1 MSKGTDSNF
10 PRARTADLITETV
23 GDELV
28 VYDGTSSEAHCLSA
42 VASAVF
48 VAADGETS
56 TADLAAIVSRQLGRP
71 IDVPEVEQVLEVLE
85 ARDLVSL
92 PPAGDGLSRRRFMQR
107 SAAVG
112 GAVVAGAMVTSVVTP
127 AYGAGA
133 SNVFGAWSSMVV
145 LFEDGGQYYGAHWNA
160 ASPPNNAAPNDWGT
174 THANSGCDVTVP
186 PGGVFHSTPPDSIA
200 GVTATTGTTT
210 ITITVPAGVSVVS
223 AAVFFGNG
231 GPGCHGCQH
240 PTVSGA
246 NPTYT
251 LTFTC

>member
-1 MSKGTDSNF
+1 MSKGTNSNF
-10 PRARTADLITETV
+10 PRARTADLITEQV

-92 PPAGDGLSRRRFMQR
+92 PPAADGLSRRRFMQR

-127 AYGAGA
+127 AYGAAA
-133 SNVFGAWSSMVV
+133 SNAVRRVV
-145 LFEDGGQYYGAHWNA
+145 EHGGPCSKTAPTNITEHTGTRP
-160 ASPPNNAAPNDWGT
+160 SPPNNAAPNDWGT
-174 THANSGCDVTVP
+174 TSARASGATSRCPLGDVPQRPARQHRRRHRDHRKHHDHHHGARRRQRRQCRRVLRQWWT
-186 PGGVFHSTPPDSIA
+186 GIA
-200 GVTATTGTTT
+200 TAVGTRR
-210 ITITVPAGVSVVS
+210 S
-223 AAVFFGNG
+223 AAR
-231 GPGCHGCQH
+231 
-240 PTVSGA
+240 TRR
-246 NPTYT
+246 TR
-251 LTFTC
+251 